1 MCNPKDLQIMLD
13 EELTLLMVEA
23 PREFE
28 RRKAKREQEFL
39 AAVREQMTVL
49 GISPARLRTLLT
61 PKSGA
66 RKLPKESP

>member
-1 MCNPKDLQIMLD
+1 MCTANDLKTLLD

-49 GISPARLRTLLT
+49 GISPAKLRTLLT
-61 PKSGA
+61 PKSGG
-66 RKLPKESP
+66 RKPPKESP